1 MSIESEDKSQS
12 GYVKYPI
19 PVLEKNVFCQ
29 EYQDFA
35 IYVDDFCIIFHTHT
49 HTLLRLIIKLKIT
62 REKGGKI
69 YYTQILT

>member
-35 IYVDDFCIIFHTHT
+35 IYVDDFCIIFHTHVVT
-49 HTLLRLIIKLKIT
+49 TFN
-62 REKGGKI
+62 
-69 YYTQILT
+69 